1 MMPID
6 YWVDCEHLMCLG
18 VLYGRTLHPMGRI
31 KDLWRT
37 RDDGFVPPFRMREY
51 FSLARDWF
59 IDVGEIPLVTQTT
72 SGNTPS
78 HL

>member
-6 YWVDCEHLMCLG
+6 YWVDCEHKHWMCLG

-37 RDDGFVPPFRMREY
+37 RDDGLFLLSE
-51 FSLARDWF
+51 
-59 IDVGEIPLVTQTT
+59 
-72 SGNTPS
+72 
-78 HL
+78 